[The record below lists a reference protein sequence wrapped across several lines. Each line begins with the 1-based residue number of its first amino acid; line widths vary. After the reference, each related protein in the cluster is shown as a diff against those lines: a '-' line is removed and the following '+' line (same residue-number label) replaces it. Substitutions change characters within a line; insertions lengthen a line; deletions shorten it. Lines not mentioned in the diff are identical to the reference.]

1 MAGAGG
7 DGSVEQ
13 GSVDDAA
20 MADVGGDGSIQSV
33 PAGSASMKEK
43 GKGARPG
50 QAGAKWRKE
59 GTEDGPCEWKRESG
73 LCGKNWCA
81 QGDFG
86 PIQGK
91 WFGFIYYFILIY
103 DFKYSLNWIQIE
115 FQSP

>member
-50 QAGAKWRKE
+50 QAGAK
-59 GTEDGPCEWKRESG
+59 
-73 LCGKNWCA
+73 
-81 QGDFG
+81 
-86 PIQGK
+86 
-91 WFGFIYYFILIY
+91 
-103 DFKYSLNWIQIE
+103 
-115 FQSP
+115 